1 MKAKSENLM
10 HLKISKNKINQ
21 KKMGESIKILLEMNE
36 VKSRSFLKHS
46 CKGET
51 QFCVGAFLSSA
62 ILEYPTQ
69 TMP

>member
-1 MKAKSENLM
+1 M

-51 QFCVGAFLSSA
+51 QFCVGAFFVLCNPRVPYADHA
-62 ILEYPTQ
+62 ITFRCNP
-69 TMP
+69 